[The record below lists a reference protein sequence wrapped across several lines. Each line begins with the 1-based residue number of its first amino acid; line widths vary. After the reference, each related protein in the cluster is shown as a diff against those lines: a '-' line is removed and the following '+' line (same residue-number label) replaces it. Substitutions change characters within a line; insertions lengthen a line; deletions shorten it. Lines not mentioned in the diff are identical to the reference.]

1 MERSVTTERM
11 QPLPAASASTSASGT
26 PGTATSPA
34 PPDLAAISQRAR
46 RALAEA
52 ERRGLPPEPRVFEV
66 FYVFVGAEAARLV
79 GAVEA
84 LLPEGGGA
92 NLDALERIHEAH
104 LSLDG
109 QAERFLDVGRQ
120 VELELALLSESL
132 ARRSATNDAFQYDLT
147 RARDGMSILARPG
160 TVKQT
165 IRDLID
171 LTGRHAQQIEGHD
184 AELAAARSQ
193 ISDLQDELLELR
205 ESAFLDH
212 LTGLANRRRFDSAL
226 ELAVHEGHER
236 GPLSLVI
243 CDLDH
248 FKRINDGFGHAVG
261 DSVLK
266 QFARLLRQNVQ
277 GKDTAA
283 RFGGEE
289 FALILPRTERLGA
302 RHVAERVRQELAAR
316 AFVVSGSRKRLGTV
330 TASLGVAEWRR
341 GETGADLIA
350 RADAA
355 LYKAKNSGRNRVI
368 VAD

>member
-1 MERSVTTERM
+1 M
-11 QPLPAASASTSASGT
+11 QPR
-26 PGTATSPA
+26 TAPEA
-34 PPDLAAISQRAR
+34 PPATVDLAATSERAR

-52 ERRGLPPEPRVFEV
+52 ERRDLPPDPRVFEL
-66 FYVFVGAEAARLV
+66 FYAYLGGDNPRLRAAIDTM
-79 GAVEA
+79 
-84 LLPEGGGA
+84 LPEGGGA
-92 NLDALERIHEAH
+92 NLDAVERIHDAY
-104 LSLDG
+104 LALGSK
-109 QAERFLDVGRQ
+109 AERFLDVGRQ

-132 ARRSATNDAFQYDLT
+132 ARRSAANDAFQYDLT
-147 RARDGMSILARPG
+147 RARDGMSILSRPG
-160 TVKQT
+160 TVRQT

-171 LTGRHAQQIEGHD
+171 LTTRYAQQVEGHD
-184 AELAAARSQ
+184 AELAAARTQ
-193 ISDLQDELLELR
+193 ISDLQDELQELR
-205 ESAFLDH
+205 ESAYLDH
-212 LTGLANRRRFDSAL
+212 LTGLANRRRFDGGL
-226 ELAVHEGHER
+226 ELAILEAPER

-277 GKDTAA
+277 GRDTAA

-316 AFVVSGSRKRLGTV
+316 AFVVTGSRKRLGTV

-341 GETGADLIA
+341 GESAADLIG

>member
-1 MERSVTTERM
+1 MTMERM
-11 QPLPAASASTSASGT
+11 QPRTQTDAPAA
-26 PGTATSPA
+26 PV
-34 PPDLAAISQRAR
+34 DLAATGERAR

-52 ERRGLPPEPRVFEV
+52 ERRGLPPDPRVFEL
-66 FYVFVGAEAARLV
+66 FYAYLGGEDPRLCAAV
-79 GAVEA
+79 DA

-92 NLDALERIHEAH
+92 NLDAVERLHETH
-104 LSLDG
+104 LALGG
-109 QAERFLDVGRQ
+109 QAERFLDVGRE

-132 ARRSATNDAFQYDLT
+132 ARRSAANDAFHYDLT

-160 TVKQT
+160 TVRQT

-171 LTGRHAQQIEGHD
+171 LTTRYAQQVEGHD
-184 AELAAARSQ
+184 AELAAARAQ
-193 ISDLQDELLELR
+193 ISDLQDELQDLR
-205 ESAFLDH
+205 ERSYIDH
-212 LTGLANRRRFDSAL
+212 LTGLANRRRFDAAL
-226 ELAVHEGHER
+226 ELAIHEAPER

-289 FALILPRTERLGA
+289 FALVLPRTERLGA
-302 RHVAERVRQELAAR
+302 RHVAERIRQELAAR
-316 AFVVSGSRKRLGTV
+316 AFVITGTRKRLGSV

-341 GETGADLIA
+341 GEGAAALIA

-355 LYKAKNSGRNRVI
+355 LYRAKNSGRNRVI
-368 VAD
+368 VSD